1 MLRKDATRAGQDEW
15 EQPSTMNSKTTKPTS
30 YTKTSTSQ
38 QNTKS
43 RKAVT
48 TQGQGSYWIVAV
60 CDGRSGPHSEIGMAG
75 VDLRTSEVFLGQHAD
90 SQSFAKTLHR
100 ICGLGASEILMPT
113 SSLEPSP
120 SKLARILLEQLPDV
134 EVMPVNRRY
143 FNDVDGL
150 KFVRQFGLGKDEHG
164 LEGEASIVVGLNSKY
179 YALAACNAL
188 MWYVDNAHHLT
199 FSPKSIKFRWK
210 TLEGTMLIGMC
221 VKKEIN
227 SEKMQ

>member
-1 MLRKDATRAGQDEW
+1 MSKRIAGQDGQRTE
-15 EQPSTMNSKTTKPTS
+15 ETTTFSKQTS
-30 YTKTSTSQ
+30 KATTSQ
-38 QNTKS
+38 PKTQ
-43 RKAVT
+43 RKTAVT

-100 ICGLGASEILMPT
+100 IYGLGASEIIMPT

-120 SKLARILLEQLPDV
+120 SKLARILLEQLPDA
-134 EVMPVNRRY
+134 EVIPVNRRF

-150 KFVRQFGLGKDEHG
+150 TFVKQFGLGRDEHG
-164 LEGEASIVVGLNSKY
+164 HEGEASIVVGLNSKY

-188 MWYVDNAHHLT
+188 MKFVDSVHKLSFT
-199 FSPKSIKFRWK
+199 PKTIKFRWK
-210 TLEGTMLIGMC
+210 SLEGTMLIGTLSF
-221 VKKEIN
+221 K
-227 SEKMQ
+227 SS